1 MDINFY
7 LEGKNIFHIF
17 HNIPPINLES
27 ENDNNSEI
35 ENCSIIHS
43 NNILD
48 NLSYNE
54 KELEDSDFNLSFLI
68 DFLETLKLKI
78 NQLIKIQI
86 IKCQKICLSFKK
98 KK

>member
-17 HNIPPINLES
+17 HNIPPMNLES

-54 KELEDSDFNLSFLI
+54 KE
-68 DFLETLKLKI
+68 
-78 NQLIKIQI
+78 
-86 IKCQKICLSFKK
+86 
-98 KK
+98 